1 MKETIVTI
9 PINDLFAPKCG
20 CPLCRMEEMLEEQY
34 VTFITGDAMMEPSV
48 RVATNKKGFCHR
60 HFSRMTQLG
69 QKLPNALILET
80 HLEVIRDELMPKK
93 LGGKPDKKKL
103 EAIRQTMNSCYV
115 CDRVEADMFHLV
127 ATVFAEWSKGGEFR
141 KTYSEQP
148 FICLKH
154 YQFIMTAAMGKGG
167 VPSKLLGDFH
177 ADAARTGAPRPTL
190 SSAASSSS
198 PARSRPSRKNQS
210 KNLISSRTPPSS
222 LEGMTLSAALRQA
235 GVALL
240 TAAPKPASAS
250 ISASLSALPAAAV
263 FFMSISSSPQSLFSA
278 FALVAVPFISS
289 TKFFDDEVM

>member
-115 CDRVEADMFHLV
+115 CDRV
-127 ATVFAEWSKGGEFR
+127 S
-141 KTYSEQP
+141 
-148 FICLKH
+148 
-154 YQFIMTAAMGKGG
+154 
-167 VPSKLLGDFH
+167 
-177 ADAARTGAPRPTL
+177 
-190 SSAASSSS
+190 ASS
-198 PARSRPSRKNQS
+198 
-210 KNLISSRTPPSS
+210 T
-222 LEGMTLSAALRQA
+222 
-235 GVALL
+235 
-240 TAAPKPASAS
+240 
-250 ISASLSALPAAAV
+250 
-263 FFMSISSSPQSLFSA
+263 ISSS
-278 FALVAVPFISS
+278 
-289 TKFFDDEVM
+289 